1 MKVNGILT
9 LLMALIVHVALAQ
22 DKTISGTVTDQEGLA
37 LPGVNILIEGTTT
50 GTQTD
55 FDGNYQIQASE
66 GQTMIFSYI
75 GQTTVT
81 RTVGAGNTVNV
92 QMQEDAQ
99 GLEGVVVTAL
109 GIKRE
114 KQALGYAVSE
124 VDSDQLEPIK
134 ATDHLIVRVN
144 KETLRVDCALARPS
158 LSTLY

>member
-99 GLEGVVVTAL
+99 ALEEVVVTAL

-124 VDSDQLEPIK
+124 AVMPSVAMPRVTGANSRVEKRVIIK
-134 ATDHLIVRVN
+134 A
-144 KETLRVDCALARPS
+144 PFS
-158 LSTLY
+158 